1 MLYDYLKE
9 FLLEPFVA
17 KFIEAN
23 INLIEKEDWQSVFLN
38 WYTVA
43 IEIWPDYEEFENF
56 IDVLVEAGI
65 EYDRNVLDSVVT
77 NILESIL
84 LGLKD
89 QEELMDDE
97 NTTHKIFYQ
106 SVINAMNSQLGYTM
120 RDLRNMIHDVGIK
133 HGMAEISGGLVWE
146 K

>member
-1 MLYDYLKE
+1 MK
-9 FLLEPFVA
+9 PFVA

-23 INLIEKEDWQSVFLN
+23 IKLIEKEDWRSVFLN

-43 IEIWPDYEEFENF
+43 LETWPDYEEFENF

-65 EYDRNVLDSVVT
+65 EYDRNILDSVVT

-89 QEELMDDE
+89 QEELIHDDIIY
-97 NTTHKIFYQ
+97 HKIMYQ

-120 RDLRNMIHDVGIK
+120 QDLTNMIHDIGIK
-133 HGMAEISGGLVWE
+133 HGMAEISGGLMWE

>member
-1 MLYDYLKE
+1 MK
-9 FLLEPFVA
+9 PFVA
-17 KFIEAN
+17 KFIESN
-23 INLIEKEDWQSVFLN
+23 IKLIEKEDWRSVFIN

-65 EYDRNVLDSVVT
+65 EYDRNILDSVVT

-89 QEELMDDE
+89 QEELIHDDKI
-97 NTTHKIFYQ
+97 NHKIVYQ

-120 RDLRNMIHDVGIK
+120 RDLLNMIHDIGIK
-133 HGMAEISGGLVWE
+133 HGMAEISGGLMW
-146 K
+146 KN

>member
-1 MLYDYLKE
+1 MK
-9 FLLEPFVA
+9 PFVA
-17 KFIEAN
+17 KFIESN
-23 INLIEKEDWQSVFLN
+23 IKLIEKEDWRSVFIN

-43 IEIWPDYEEFENF
+43 LETWPDYEEFENF

-65 EYDRNVLDSVVT
+65 EYDRNTLDSVVT

-89 QEELMDDE
+89 QAELIHPDTI
-97 NTTHKIFYQ
+97 NHKIMYQ

-120 RDLRNMIHDVGIK
+120 GDLTNMIHDIGIK
-133 HGMAEISGGLVWE
+133 HGMAEVSGGLMW
-146 K
+146 KN